1 MKLTY
6 RDTVILGILLALVI
20 LVGGFFLAIKPKN
33 DDIKSNKASL
43 AALEEE
49 RAQVET
55 KIAEIEPLKQDIT
68 TIYNKTNE
76 LIDNFVEYNNI
87 VNPRK
92 VDQYMQHFAEEA
104 EVKVMNLSVSD
115 PTSGA
120 LSYYYFTP
128 SFLAEDMLTQ
138 SDLNGMKSASKAD
151 TLAESEALAARTQET
166 VMQGQ
171 YSITVE
177 GEKENLWEYMR
188 LLEEQDE
195 TIIINSVN
203 FTNLSIKEIETTKKS
218 DDDEEEVL
226 PSAQFVI
233 TLYSVY
239 DLAEPNL
246 EME

>member
-1 MKLTY
+1 MKLNY
-6 RDTVILGILLALVI
+6 RDAVILGIVLALAVLLA
-20 LVGGFFLAIKPKN
+20 GFFFAIKPKN

-43 AALEEE
+43 ETLEQE
-49 RAQVET
+49 RAQVDA
-55 KIAEIEPLKQDIT
+55 KIAEIEPLKTDIT
-68 TIYNKTNE
+68 QLYNDTTG
-76 LIDNFVEYNNI
+76 LINDFVEYNNI
-87 VNPRK
+87 VNSRK
-92 VDQYMQHFAEEA
+92 IDQYMQHFAEEA
-104 EVKVMNLSVSD
+104 EVKVMNLSSAD

-128 SFLAEDMLTQ
+128 SFLAEDMLAQ
-138 SDLNGMKSASKAD
+138 SDLNGARSASKAES
-151 TLAESEALAARTQET
+151 LAESDALAARTQET

-177 GEKENLWEYMR
+177 GEKENLWKYME

-203 FTNLSIKEIETTKKS
+203 FTNLSIKDVKTSKS
-218 DDDEEEVL
+218 SDDEEEQI

-246 EME
+246 EAD

>member
-1 MKLTY
+1 MKLNY
-6 RDTVILGILLALVI
+6 RDAVILGVVLALAVLLA
-20 LVGGFFLAIKPKN
+20 GFFFAIKPKN

-43 AALEEE
+43 ETLEQE
-49 RAQVET
+49 RAQVDA
-55 KIAEIEPLKQDIT
+55 KIAEIEPLKTDIT
-68 TIYNKTNE
+68 QLYNDTTG
-76 LIDNFVEYNNI
+76 LINDFVEYNNI
-87 VNPRK
+87 VNSRK
-92 VDQYMQHFAEEA
+92 IDQYMQHFAEEA
-104 EVKVMNLSVSD
+104 EVKVMNLSSAD

-128 SFLAEDMLTQ
+128 SFLAEDMLAQ
-138 SDLNGMKSASKAD
+138 SDLNGARSASKAES
-151 TLAESEALAARTQET
+151 LAESDALAARTQET

-177 GEKENLWEYMR
+177 GEKENLWKYME

-203 FTNLSIKEIETTKKS
+203 FTNLSIKDVKTSKS
-218 DDDEEEVL
+218 SDDEEEQI

-246 EME
+246 EAD

>member
-1 MKLTY
+1 MKLNY
-6 RDTVILGILLALVI
+6 RDAVILGVVLALAVLLA
-20 LVGGFFLAIKPKN
+20 GFFFAIKPKN

-43 AALEEE
+43 ETLEQE
-49 RAQVET
+49 RAQVDA
-55 KIAEIEPLKQDIT
+55 KIAEIEPLKTDIT
-68 TIYNKTNE
+68 QLYNDTTG
-76 LIDNFVEYNNI
+76 LINDFVEYNNI
-87 VNPRK
+87 VNSRK
-92 VDQYMQHFAEEA
+92 IDQYMQHFAEEA
-104 EVKVMNLSVSD
+104 EVKVMNLSSAD

-128 SFLAEDMLTQ
+128 SFLAEDMLAQ
-138 SDLNGMKSASKAD
+138 SDLNGARSASKAES
-151 TLAESEALAARTQET
+151 LAESDALAARTQET

-177 GEKENLWEYMR
+177 GEKENLWKYME

-203 FTNLSIKEIETTKKS
+203 FTNLSIKEVKTSKS
-218 DDDEEEVL
+218 SDDEEEQI

-246 EME
+246 EAD

>member
-1 MKLTY
+1 MKLNY
-6 RDTVILGILLALVI
+6 RDAVILGIVLALAVLLA
-20 LVGGFFLAIKPKN
+20 GFFFAIKPKN

-43 AALEEE
+43 ETLEQE
-49 RAQVET
+49 RAQVDA
-55 KIAEIEPLKQDIT
+55 KIAEIEPLKTDIT
-68 TIYNKTNE
+68 QLYNDTTG
-76 LIDNFVEYNNI
+76 LINDFVEYNNI
-87 VNPRK
+87 VNSRK
-92 VDQYMQHFAEEA
+92 IDQYMQHFAEEA
-104 EVKVMNLSVSD
+104 EVKIMNLSSAD

-128 SFLAEDMLTQ
+128 SFLAEDMLAQ
-138 SDLNGMKSASKAD
+138 SDLNGARSASKAES
-151 TLAESEALAARTQET
+151 LAESDALAARTQET

-177 GEKENLWEYMR
+177 GEKENLWKYME

-203 FTNLSIKEIETTKKS
+203 FTNLSIKDVKTSKS
-218 DDDEEEVL
+218 SDDEEEQI

-246 EME
+246 EAD

>member
-1 MKLTY
+1 MKLNY
-6 RDTVILGILLALVI
+6 RDAVILGVVLALAVLLA
-20 LVGGFFLAIKPKN
+20 GFFFAIKPKN

-43 AALEEE
+43 ETLEQE
-49 RAQVET
+49 RAQVDA
-55 KIAEIEPLKQDIT
+55 KIAEIEPLKTDIT
-68 TIYNKTNE
+68 QLYNDTTG
-76 LIDNFVEYNNI
+76 LINDFVEYNNI
-87 VNPRK
+87 VNSRK
-92 VDQYMQHFAEEA
+92 IDQYMQHFAEEA
-104 EVKVMNLSVSD
+104 EVKVMNLSAAD

-128 SFLAEDMLTQ
+128 SFLAEDMLAQ
-138 SDLNGMKSASKAD
+138 SDLNGARSASKAES
-151 TLAESEALAARTQET
+151 LAESDALAARTQET

-177 GEKENLWEYMR
+177 GEKENLWKYME

-203 FTNLSIKEIETTKKS
+203 FTNLSIKDVKTSKS
-218 DDDEEEVL
+218 SDDEEEQI

-246 EME
+246 EAD

>member
-1 MKLTY
+1 MKLNY
-6 RDTVILGILLALVI
+6 RDAVILGVVLALAVLLA
-20 LVGGFFLAIKPKN
+20 GFFFAIKPKN

-43 AALEEE
+43 ETLEQE
-49 RAQVET
+49 RAQVDA
-55 KIAEIEPLKQDIT
+55 KIAEIEPLKTDINQLYNDT
-68 TIYNKTNE
+68 TG
-76 LIDNFVEYNNI
+76 LINDFVEYNNI
-87 VNPRK
+87 VNSRK
-92 VDQYMQHFAEEA
+92 IDQYMQHFAEEA
-104 EVKVMNLSVSD
+104 EVKVMNLSSAD

-128 SFLAEDMLTQ
+128 SFLAEDMLAQ
-138 SDLNGMKSASKAD
+138 SDLNGARSASKAES
-151 TLAESEALAARTQET
+151 LAESDALAARTQET

-177 GEKENLWEYMR
+177 GEKENLWKYME

-203 FTNLSIKEIETTKKS
+203 FTNLSIKDVKTSKS
-218 DDDEEEVL
+218 SDDEEEQI

-246 EME
+246 EAD

>member
-6 RDTVILGILLALVI
+6 RDTVILGILLALAI
-20 LVGGFFLAIKPKN
+20 LIAGFFLAVKPKN
-33 DDIKSNKASL
+33 DEIKSNKASL
-43 AALEEE
+43 ASLEEE
-49 RAQVET
+49 QAQVEA

-68 TIYNKTNE
+68 DIYNDTND

-87 VNPRK
+87 VNARK
-92 VDQYMQHFAEEA
+92 VDQYMQHFAEDA

-128 SFLAEDMLTQ
+128 SFLAEDMMAQ
-138 SDLNGMKSASKAD
+138 SDLNGAKNAAKMEAK
-151 TLAESEALAARTQET
+151 AESDALAARTQET

-171 YSITVE
+171 YSVTVE

-203 FTNLSIKEIETTKKS
+203 FTNLAIKETETSKKS
-218 DDDEEEVL
+218 DDEEEVL
-226 PSAQFVI
+226 PTAQFVI

>member
-1 MKLTY
+1 
-6 RDTVILGILLALVI
+6 
-20 LVGGFFLAIKPKN
+20 
-33 DDIKSNKASL
+33 
-43 AALEEE
+43 
-49 RAQVET
+49 
-55 KIAEIEPLKQDIT
+55 
-68 TIYNKTNE
+68 
-76 LIDNFVEYNNI
+76 
-87 VNPRK
+87 
-92 VDQYMQHFAEEA
+92 MQHFAEEA
-104 EVKVMNLSVSD
+104 EVKIMNLSSAD

-128 SFLAEDMLTQ
+128 SFLAEDMLAQ
-138 SDLNGMKSASKAD
+138 SDLNGARSASKAERM
-151 TLAESEALAARTQET
+151 AESDALAARTQET

-177 GEKENLWEYMR
+177 GEKENLWKYME

-203 FTNLSIKEIETTKKS
+203 FTNLMIKDTKTSKS
-218 DDDEEEVL
+218 SDDEEEQM

-246 EME
+246 EAE

>member
-1 MKLTY
+1 MKLNY
-6 RDTVILGILLALVI
+6 RDAVILGIVLALAVLLA
-20 LVGGFFLAIKPKN
+20 GFFFAIKPKN

-43 AALEEE
+43 ETLEQE
-49 RAQVET
+49 RAQVDA
-55 KIAEIEPLKQDIT
+55 KIAEIGPLKTDIT
-68 TIYNKTNE
+68 QLYNDTTG
-76 LIDNFVEYNNI
+76 LINDFVEYNNI
-87 VNPRK
+87 VNSRK
-92 VDQYMQHFAEEA
+92 IDQYMQHFAEEA
-104 EVKVMNLSVSD
+104 EVKIMNLSSAD

-128 SFLAEDMLTQ
+128 SFLAEDMLAQ
-138 SDLNGMKSASKAD
+138 SDLNGARSASKAES
-151 TLAESEALAARTQET
+151 LAESDALAARTQET

-177 GEKENLWEYMR
+177 GEKENLWKYME

-203 FTNLSIKEIETTKKS
+203 FTNLSIKDVKTSKS
-218 DDDEEEVL
+218 SDDEEEQI

-246 EME
+246 EAD

>member
-1 MKLTY
+1 MKLNY
-6 RDTVILGILLALVI
+6 RDAVILGIVLALAVLLA
-20 LVGGFFLAIKPKN
+20 GFFFAIKPKN

-43 AALEEE
+43 ETLEQE
-49 RAQVET
+49 RAQVDA
-55 KIAEIEPLKQDIT
+55 KIAEIEPLKTDIT
-68 TIYNKTNE
+68 QLYNDTTG
-76 LIDNFVEYNNI
+76 LINDFVEYNNI
-87 VNPRK
+87 VNSRK
-92 VDQYMQHFAEEA
+92 IDQYMQHFAEEA
-104 EVKVMNLSVSD
+104 EVKIMNLSSAD

-128 SFLAEDMLTQ
+128 SFLAEDMLAQ
-138 SDLNGMKSASKAD
+138 SDLNGERSASKAES
-151 TLAESEALAARTQET
+151 LAESDALAARTQET

-177 GEKENLWEYMR
+177 GEKENLWKYME

-203 FTNLSIKEIETTKKS
+203 FTNLSIKDVKTSKS
-218 DDDEEEVL
+218 SDDEEEQI

-246 EME
+246 EAD

>member
-20 LVGGFFLAIKPKN
+20 LIAGFFLAIKPKN

-43 AALEEE
+43 ETLEEE

-55 KIAEIEPLKQDIT
+55 KIAEIPDLKTDIT
-68 TIYNKTNE
+68 QLYNDTNS
-76 LIDNFVEYNNI
+76 LIENFVEFNNI
-87 VNPRK
+87 VNSRK
-92 VDQYMQHFAEEA
+92 IDQYMQHFAEEA
-104 EVKVMNLSVSD
+104 EVKIMNLSSAE

-128 SFLAEDMLTQ
+128 SFLAEDMLAQ
-138 SDLNGMKSASKAD
+138 SDLNGARAASKAD

-177 GEKENLWEYMR
+177 GEKDNLWEYMK
-188 LLEEQDE
+188 LLEDQDE

-203 FTNLSIKEIETTKKS
+203 FTNLAIKEVANS
-218 DDDEEEVL
+218 NSSDDEEKKL
-226 PSAQFVI
+226 PSAQFVV

-246 EME
+246 DAD

>member
-6 RDTVILGILLALVI
+6 RDTVILGIVLALAVL
-20 LVGGFFLAIKPKN
+20 LVGFFFAIKPKN
-33 DDIKSNKASL
+33 EDIKSNKAN
-43 AALEEE
+43 LETLEQE
-49 RAQVET
+49 RAQVDA
-55 KIAEIEPLKQDIT
+55 KIAEIPDLKNEIT
-68 TIYNKTNE
+68 QLYNDTNT
-76 LIDNFVEYNNI
+76 LIDDFVEYNNI
-87 VNPRK
+87 VNSRK

-104 EVKVMNLSVSD
+104 EVKIMNLSSAD

-128 SFLAEDMLTQ
+128 SFLAEDMLAQ
-138 SDLNGMKSASKAD
+138 SDLNGTRAASKAD
-151 TLAESEALAARTQET
+151 TLAESDALASRTQET

-177 GEKENLWEYMR
+177 GEKENLWKYME

-203 FTNLSIKEIETTKKS
+203 FTNLSVKETETSNKS
-218 DDDEEEVL
+218 DDEEEQL

-246 EME
+246 EAE

>member
-1 MKLTY
+1 MKLNY
-6 RDTVILGILLALVI
+6 RDAVILGVVLALAVLLA
-20 LVGGFFLAIKPKN
+20 GFFFAIKPKN

-43 AALEEE
+43 ETLEQE
-49 RAQVET
+49 RAQVDA
-55 KIAEIEPLKQDIT
+55 KIAEIEPLKTDIT
-68 TIYNKTNE
+68 QLYNDTTG
-76 LIDNFVEYNNI
+76 LINDFVEYNNI
-87 VNPRK
+87 VNSRK
-92 VDQYMQHFAEEA
+92 IDQYMQHFAEEA
-104 EVKVMNLSVSD
+104 EVKIMNLSSAD

-128 SFLAEDMLTQ
+128 SFLAEDMLAQ
-138 SDLNGMKSASKAD
+138 SDLNGARSASKAES
-151 TLAESEALAARTQET
+151 LAESDALAARTQET

-177 GEKENLWEYMR
+177 GEKENLWKYME

-203 FTNLSIKEIETTKKS
+203 FTNLSIKDVKTSKS
-218 DDDEEEVL
+218 SDDEEEQI

-246 EME
+246 EAD